1 MNVCAIILAAGRGS
15 RMKSTRHKAT
25 HKICGK
31 EMINI
36 IIDKLELCG
45 IKDIN
50 VIIGEHK
57 ESLVDSI
64 GNRNVSYSIQ
74 EKQLGTADAVLCAE
88 KFWGNK
94 SGDVLVIA
102 CDMPLIKEENIKKLI
117 ERHISDGNSSTI
129 ITSEL
134 RNPLKYGRVIR
145 GKNGIERI
153 KEAKD
158 CSESELMI
166 NEINS
171 SIYCFKIDDL
181 RNDIRNIGKINNQGE
196 FYLTDII
203 EIFSKSG
210 KKIGSVKVDE
220 NELVGVDTRRQL
232 WLANSILRSQINDKH
247 MENGV
252 TIIDSDSTYID
263 SDVRIESDVI
273 IHANVYLKGNT
284 LVKEG
289 SEIYPNTRIS
299 NSFIGKDC
307 IIDASII
314 CDSKV
319 GNGTNIGPFAYVR
332 PGSLIGDNVKL
343 GDFVEIKNSVIGN
356 RTKIPHLSYIGDSE
370 VGERCNLGCSTITVN
385 YNGKNKNKTII
396 GNDCF
401 IGCNSNL
408 IAPVVVEENSYVAAG
423 TTITEKVKSNSLAI
437 GRCKQVNKENWVTNK
452 FK

>member
-1 MNVCAIILAAGRGS
+1 M
-15 RMKSTRHKAT
+15 
-25 HKICGK
+25 
-31 EMINI
+31 
-36 IIDKLELCG
+36 
-45 IKDIN
+45 
-50 VIIGEHK
+50 
-57 ESLVDSI
+57 
-64 GNRNVSYSIQ
+64 
-74 EKQLGTADAVLCAE
+74 
-88 KFWGNK
+88 
-94 SGDVLVIA
+94 
-102 CDMPLIKEENIKKLI
+102 
-117 ERHISDGNSSTI
+117 
-129 ITSEL
+129 

-299 NSFIGKDC
+299 NSFIGKD
-307 IIDASII
+307 
-314 CDSKV
+314 
-319 GNGTNIGPFAYVR
+319 
-332 PGSLIGDNVKL
+332 
-343 GDFVEIKNSVIGN
+343 SVIGN

>member
-1 MNVCAIILAAGRGS
+1 MDICAIILAAGKGS
-15 RMKSTRHKAT
+15 RMKSMRHKAT

-50 VIIGEHK
+50 VIIGEYR
-57 ESLVDSI
+57 ESLIDSI
-64 GNRNVSYSIQ
+64 GNRNVSYSVQ

-88 KFWGNK
+88 KFWGNR
-94 SGDVLVIA
+94 SGNILVIA
-102 CDMPLIKEENIKKLI
+102 CDMPLVKVESIKSLI
-117 ERHISDGNSSTI
+117 EKHISDENSSTI

-134 RNPLKYGRVIR
+134 EDPLKYGRIIR
-145 GKNGIERI
+145 GENGIKCI

-166 NEINS
+166 NEVNS

-181 RNDIRNIGKINNQGE
+181 RNNIRSIGKINNQGE

-203 EIFSKSG
+203 EILSKSG
-210 KKIGSVKVDE
+210 KKIGSVNIDG
-220 NELVGVDTRRQL
+220 NELVGVDTRKQL
-232 WLANSILRSQINDKH
+232 CLANHILKSQINDKH

-252 TIIDSDSTYID
+252 TIIDSNSTYID
-263 SDVRIESDVI
+263 SDVHIERDVI
-273 IHANVYLKGNT
+273 IHANVHLRGNT
-284 LVKEG
+284 VVSEG
-289 SEIYPNTRIS
+289 SEIYSNTRIS
-299 NSFIGKDC
+299 DSFIGKDC

-314 CDSKV
+314 CDSEV
-319 GNGTNIGPFAYVR
+319 GNNTNIGPFAYIR

-356 RTKIPHLSYIGDSE
+356 KTKIPHLSYIGDSE

-437 GRCKQVNKENWVTNK
+437 GRCKQINKENWVTNK